1 MLAADLSRGGNMSR
15 RNPALGSLAATL
27 ICGAVLALPAFAHHS
42 FASYNMDVTKVFTGV
57 VTRVNP
63 DANHLQIFFA
73 PMNEER
79 KNVLRDASGNPIIWA
94 VEMAGSAQMAQEGVT
109 VSTFPP
115 GTIFSV
121 GLHPTRE
128 SQTAGTR
135 GPNGA
140 IYRCPDKKPPPAGK
154 HCDAVEGS
162 TVIGTGGLLKPTG

>member
-1 MLAADLSRGGNMSR
+1 MSR
-15 RNPALGSLAATL
+15 RSPGLGGVTAALV
-27 ICGAVLALPAFAHHS
+27 CGAAITLPVLAHHS

-57 VTRVNP
+57 VTRINP

-79 KNVLRDASGNPIIWA
+79 KNVLRDAGGNPIIWA

-121 GLHPTRE
+121 GLHPSRGGE
-128 SQTAGTR
+128 NAGTR

-154 HCDAVEGS
+154 HCDVVEGS
-162 TVIGTGGLLKPTG
+162 TAIGAGGLLKAAG

>member
-1 MLAADLSRGGNMSR
+1 MALLVLA
-15 RNPALGSLAATL
+15 
-27 ICGAVLALPAFAHHS
+27 GAVLPASAHHS
-42 FASYNMDVTKVFTGV
+42 FASYNMDIMKVFTGV
-57 VTRVNP
+57 VTRINP

-128 SQTAGTR
+128 
-135 GPNGA
+135 
-140 IYRCPDKKPPPAGK
+140 
-154 HCDAVEGS
+154 
-162 TVIGTGGLLKPTG
+162 